1 MNTIKKHI
9 NILLLGCCSLNFI
22 SCTDLTEEIFS
33 DITEDSYKYEAGDA
47 TKVVGAAYT
56 NLQDWG
62 YCGSGQAPM
71 LSQEICTDAAVFPA
85 NGSGWDDGGVFRR
98 MHQHSWNSEQLQVNR
113 LWEVCYSGIILA
125 NRAISIINQDD
136 FPFAANENKAAMI
149 AESRAL
155 RAFYY
160 WYIMDNFGDAPLVT
174 EPTSELPVKTS
185 RKDLYDFIVK
195 ELKES
200 FSDLPTEKNESN
212 YGRFTLWGAK
222 ALLANVYLN
231 AEVYTGTP
239 QWSAAAE
246 YSKKVMDAGFSLA
259 PNYGDN
265 FLADNN
271 TSPEMILPICY
282 DGVQTR
288 SWSGLF
294 FIASFISGDMNA
306 LVDFGTKEAW
316 GGNRARMA
324 LVKKFASD
332 GDLSKT
338 TDTRASFWTTDRTFE
353 INKPTEF
360 TEGYSVTKFKNITKS
375 GQIGHDP
382 NQQFPDMDFPLFR
395 LAEANLTFAE
405 ATIRAGGDKQAA
417 LSAINQLRK
426 RAKATEI
433 TATDLT
439 LDFVLDEK
447 AREFYFEAQRRTDLI
462 RYNKFTSNY
471 TWDWKGET
479 AGGTSISSH
488 FSLLPIPS
496 TQLVA
501 NSNLKQNPGY

>member
-174 EPTSELPVKTS
+174 EPT
-185 RKDLYDFIVK
+185 
-195 ELKES
+195 
-200 FSDLPTEKNESN
+200 
-212 YGRFTLWGAK
+212 
-222 ALLANVYLN
+222 
-231 AEVYTGTP
+231 
-239 QWSAAAE
+239 
-246 YSKKVMDAGFSLA
+246 
-259 PNYGDN
+259 
-265 FLADNN
+265 
-271 TSPEMILPICY
+271 
-282 DGVQTR
+282 
-288 SWSGLF
+288 
-294 FIASFISGDMNA
+294 
-306 LVDFGTKEAW
+306 
-316 GGNRARMA
+316 
-324 LVKKFASD
+324 
-332 GDLSKT
+332 
-338 TDTRASFWTTDRTFE
+338 
-353 INKPTEF
+353 
-360 TEGYSVTKFKNITKS
+360 
-375 GQIGHDP
+375 
-382 NQQFPDMDFPLFR
+382 
-395 LAEANLTFAE
+395 
-405 ATIRAGGDKQAA
+405 
-417 LSAINQLRK
+417 
-426 RAKATEI
+426 
-433 TATDLT
+433 
-439 LDFVLDEK
+439 
-447 AREFYFEAQRRTDLI
+447 
-462 RYNKFTSNY
+462 
-471 TWDWKGET
+471 
-479 AGGTSISSH
+479 
-488 FSLLPIPS
+488 
-496 TQLVA
+496 
-501 NSNLKQNPGY
+501 

>member
-22 SCTDLTEEIFS
+22 SCTDLTEEVFS
-33 DITEDSYKYEAGDA
+33 DISEDSYKYEAGDA

-231 AEVYTGTP
+231 AEVYTGDP
-239 QWSAAAE
+239 QW
-246 YSKKVMDAGFSLA
+246 
-259 PNYGDN
+259 
-265 FLADNN
+265 
-271 TSPEMILPICY
+271 
-282 DGVQTR
+282 
-288 SWSGLF
+288 
-294 FIASFISGDMNA
+294 NA
-306 LVDFGTKEAW
+306 CIQECD
-316 GGNRARMA
+316 
-324 LVKKFASD
+324 D
-332 GDLSKT
+332 I
-338 TDTRASFWTTDRTFE
+338 
-353 INKPTEF
+353 IN
-360 TEGYSVTKFKNITKS
+360 
-375 GQIGHDP
+375 
-382 NQQFPDMDFPLFR
+382 
-395 LAEANLTFAE
+395 
-405 ATIRAGGDKQAA
+405 
-417 LSAINQLRK
+417 
-426 RAKATEI
+426 
-433 TATDLT
+433 
-439 LDFVLDEK
+439 
-447 AREFYFEAQRRTDLI
+447 
-462 RYNKFTSNY
+462 
-471 TWDWKGET
+471 
-479 AGGTSISSH
+479 
-488 FSLLPIPS
+488 
-496 TQLVA
+496 
-501 NSNLKQNPGY
+501 